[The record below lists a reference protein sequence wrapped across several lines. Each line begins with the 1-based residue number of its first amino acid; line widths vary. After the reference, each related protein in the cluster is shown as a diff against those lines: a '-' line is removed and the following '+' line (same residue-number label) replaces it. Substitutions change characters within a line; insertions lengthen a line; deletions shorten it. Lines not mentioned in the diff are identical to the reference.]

1 MKTRFFII
9 LTTFLCLLIP
19 LVLIVPLSKAQ
30 EVKQEEKK
38 IIASGDA
45 KIWIEPDRARIFLG
59 IETLSKTV
67 DVARQENATKIQKV
81 MEALT
86 TLNIEDMLIKA
97 PSYNVS
103 LVKEP
108 QHYATKAGRLPRIIG
123 FQVRQ
128 DFTVLLKN
136 EDPLI
141 LSKDSGQVIDTA
153 LNNGVNIIQRVNFFK
168 EDDSKD
174 KRNAMSLAVTDAIS
188 NAKTIADAAGVS
200 IKDYILINSYT
211 GYLRPPVVNQ
221 MRQAFAPGEAG
232 GVPTTLVAGKI
243 AITCKVQLQ
252 CTIK

>member
-38 IIASGDA
+38 IITSGDA

-67 DVARQENATKIQKV
+67 DEARQENATKIKKV
-81 MEALT
+81 MEALA
-86 TLNIEDMLIKA
+86 LNIKGMLIKA

-108 QHYATKAGRLPRIIG
+108 QYYATKAGRLPRIIG
-123 FQVRQ
+123 YKVRQ

-136 EDPLI
+136 KDPLI
-141 LSKDSGQVIDTA
+141 LSKDAGQVIDTA

-174 KRNAMSLAVTDAIS
+174 KRNVMSLAVKDAIS

-200 IKDYILINSYT
+200 IKDYTLINSYT
-211 GYLRPPVVNQ
+211 GYWQPPIV
-221 MRQAFAPGEAG
+221 
-232 GVPTTLVAGKI
+232 T
-243 AITCKVQLQ
+243 
-252 CTIK
+252 